1 VDIISMS
8 WSINSSNKIPDLDAA
23 LVAADNAGII
33 MFCASIDEG
42 TMAPDKTYPRRA
54 TNSCIKIGAC
64 TGDGDRLS
72 WVSETNSNFLL
83 PGDAPITTAGEKV
96 QGSHYRHLLA
106 GSSIATA
113 RAAGLSAALLYCD
126 RLIGTPKV
134 RVSVSPS
141 RTDATQF
148 VEPLKSE
155 GKIAGTFKALSFNSG
170 SNKFPRIWAHLPDAQ
185 ELMWDMK
192 ADPIITEKTKIKLE
206 DLMKSLRPLRS

>member
-1 VDIISMS
+1 MS
-8 WSINSSNKIPDLDAA
+8 WSINSSNKIPDLDDA

-64 TGDGDRLS
+64 TGDGDKLW
-72 WVSETNSNFLL
+72 WVLETNSNFLL
-83 PGDAPITTAGEKV
+83 PGDALIITAGEKG
-96 QGSHYRHLLA
+96 QGSHYHHLLA

-113 RAAGLSAALLYCD
+113 CAAGLSAALLYCD

-134 RVSVSPS
+134 PVSVSPS
-141 RTDATQF
+141 RTDATQL

-155 GKIAGTFKALSFNSG
+155 GKIEGAFKALSFGSG
-170 SNKFPRIWAHLPDAQ
+170 SNKFPRIWVHLPDAQ
-185 ELMWDMK
+185 ELKWDMK
-192 ADPIITEKTKIKLE
+192 AHPPQTEETKKRLE
-206 DLMKSLRPLRS
+206 DLMKSLRSLRS